1 LLLILHN
8 KNWFWLLRKGV
19 AGQRARAVQHISGK
33 AAQSKANF
41 EVRKGN
47 ASPAMLELAILKR
60 LIMAVWL
67 ILLAPHPA
75 AALDQVSMQL
85 KWKHQFQFAGYYA
98 ALEQGFYRD
107 AGLDVT
113 IREGGP
119 GIDVAGEVA
128 TGKADFGVCSASVLR
143 EWTLDRRLVVLAAIF
158 QHSPVIILVPRRAD
172 ISSVSDL
179 RGRRLMDSPGSDEI
193 AAMLKREG
201 VDYQAMPRV
210 IHDGNSRD
218 LLAGKADA
226 MVAYSTNEPFVLD
239 QLGAAYRIFSPEAY
253 GIDFYGD
260 NLCASEAEVKA
271 HPDEVAAFRAASV
284 KGWAYALAHKE
295 ATVDLILKTYSVKK
309 SRAALLFEA
318 ERTET
323 LVGQDPSRIGEQD
336 RARWQRI
343 ATTYRNLGLLKD
355 DKLPAALIWEAND
368 VSGWW
373 LIPLLVG
380 GLAIAVFVRY
390 RSRRF
395 LRRAL
400 NRLSA
405 LPFFERRGRPR
416 LSLVMSLL
424 FIVLSIPILIFILIY
439 NYSKNSAAMVSI
451 LNEAVVQTSNAS
463 VERTETLIENTEG
476 PLRFLAEVAA
486 ADPGYF
492 RTEQSR
498 DLLYRALISATYIDA
513 VYVSFDDGY
522 HRVVTRIDEDRRRS
536 DPDIPAT
543 ANWHSSYIEAITF
556 ALRRTRHR
564 TFFDLWPHE
573 VGGYSGVTE
582 TDIRI
587 LPGYQS
593 AKITGTL
600 AVTEPSINPDTGFPV
615 LSLRVPIFHG
625 VDFLGCASANITVG
639 VLSRFLDKHRTS
651 AHSTTLIADS
661 NTGKIIAFPD
671 QQKGIYLENG
681 LLKIATVTDIDDPN
695 VREAYREHS
704 LVGAESFVFRSPV
717 NGDDIIAAFAKFPSG
732 FGQPWQ
738 VITLTPIDDF
748 VGTLK
753 ATNRLMMVIIIA
765 LTMIELFFI
774 YLASS
779 RLSRPVENVSRQ
791 LQEIESLHF
800 DTPTSQPSSIREI
813 ARLET
818 AASLLRTSLKSF
830 SSFVPL
836 DVVRQL
842 IKSGIPLTLG
852 VESRFLTVFFS
863 DLENF
868 SSHSETLAPA
878 DLLIQISAYLEEVSG
893 AIAEE
898 GGTVDKFIGD
908 GVMAF
913 WNAPVQRA
921 DHIIRACAGALR
933 AARRMERVND
943 AWEAEGRPR
952 IRIRI
957 GLNCA
962 NVLVGNVGSTARL
975 NYTALGDGV
984 NVAARLEGINKVFGT
999 TICISDSIYDQVQN
1013 EILARPLK
1021 RVQVKGRKTE
1031 FMIYELLGLRASGD
1045 PELRIRDRDE
1055 QLSAMTWEASRLYE
1069 AGEFRAAEHA
1079 YCAILE
1085 RFPGDSVIKL
1095 MIKECDGRLSHSLSN
1110 PAPRP

>member
-1 LLLILHN
+1 MVIAISTNVTKPATPALALL
-8 KNWFWLLRKGV
+8 G
-19 AGQRARAVQHISGK
+19 
-33 AAQSKANF
+33 
-41 EVRKGN
+41 
-47 ASPAMLELAILKR
+47 R
-60 LIMAVWL
+60 LMMAVCL
-67 ILLAPHPA
+67 GLLTSHPA

-85 KWKHQFQFAGYYA
+85 KWKHQFQFAGYYT

-128 TGKADFGVCSASVLR
+128 AGNADFGVCSASVLR
-143 EWTLDRRLVVLAAIF
+143 EWSLDRRLVVLAGIF
-158 QHSPVIILVPRRAD
+158 QHSPVVILVPRRAD
-172 ISSVSDL
+172 ISTVSDL

-201 VDYQAMPRV
+201 VDYEAMPHV
-210 IHDGNSRD
+210 IHDGNPRD

-239 QLGAAYRIFSPEAY
+239 QLGAAYRIFSPEGY

-260 NLCASEAEVKA
+260 NLCASEDEVKA
-271 HPDEVAAFRAASV
+271 HPDQVAAFRAASV

-295 ATVDLILKTYSVKK
+295 ATVDLILKSYSVKK

-323 LVGQDPSRIGEQD
+323 LVGRDPGRIGVQD

-343 ATTYRNLGLLKD
+343 AATYHRLGLLKD
-355 DKLPAALIWEAND
+355 DKLPETLIWEGND
-368 VSGWW
+368 DSQWW
-373 LIPLLVG
+373 RRLISLLLVAA
-380 GLAIAVFVRY
+380 GLAIVVLAGY
-390 RSRRF
+390 RNRLH
-395 LRRAL
+395 LRRVL
-400 NRLSA
+400 TRLSA
-405 LPFFERRGRPR
+405 LPFFERIGRQRPR
-416 LSLVMSLL
+416 LSLIMSLL
-424 FIVLSIPILIFILIY
+424 FIGLSIPILIFILIY
-439 NYSKNSAAMVSI
+439 NYNKNSAGMVSI
-451 LNEAVVQTSNAS
+451 LNEAVAQTSRAS

-486 ADPGYF
+486 ADPGHF

-498 DLLYRALISATYIDA
+498 DLLYRGLTSATYIDA
-513 VYVSFDDGY
+513 IYVSFDDGY

-543 ANWHSSYIEAITF
+543 ANWHSSYIDAIGY

-573 VGGYSGVTE
+573 VGSYNVVTE
-582 TDIRI
+582 TDIRS
-587 LPGYQS
+587 LPGYQA
-593 AKITGTL
+593 AKKTGTL
-600 AVTEPSINPDTGFPV
+600 AVTEPSINPDTGFPI

-625 VDFLGCASANITVG
+625 VDFLGCASANITMD

-661 NTGKIIAFPD
+661 NSGKIIAFPD
-671 QQKGIYLENG
+671 KQKGVRLDNG
-681 LLKIATVTDIDDPN
+681 LLKVATVTDIDDPD
-695 VREAYREHS
+695 VREAYRQHS
-704 LVGAESFVFRSPV
+704 IVDAESFVFRSPV
-717 NGDDIIAAFAKFPSG
+717 NGDDLIAAFAKFPGG

-753 ATNRLMMVIIIA
+753 ATNRLMMVVIIA
-765 LTMIELFFI
+765 LTMTELFFI
-774 YLASS
+774 YFASS
-779 RLSRPVENVSRQ
+779 RLSRPVENVSQQ
-791 LQEIESLHF
+791 LQEIEGLHF
-800 DTPTSQPSSIREI
+800 DAPTSRPSNIREI
-813 ARLET
+813 ARLES
-818 AASLLRTSLKSF
+818 AAALLRTSLKSF

-852 VESRFLTVFFS
+852 VEPRFLTVFFS

-878 DLLIQISAYLEEVSG
+878 DLLVQISTYLEEVSG

-913 WNAPVQRA
+913 WNAPVLRA
-921 DHIIRACAGALR
+921 DHVLRGCAGALR

-943 AWEAEGRPR
+943 VWEREGRPR

-962 NVLVGNVGSTARL
+962 NVLVGNVGSSARL
-975 NYTALGDGV
+975 SYTALGDGV
-984 NVAARLEGINKVFGT
+984 NVAARLEGINKLFGT
-999 TICISDSIYDQVQN
+999 TICISDSIYEQVHT
-1013 EILARPLK
+1013 EILVRPLK
-1021 RVQVKGRKTE
+1021 RVQVKGRRTE
-1031 FMIYELLGLRASGD
+1031 FMIYELLAFRASDD
-1045 PELRIRDRDE
+1045 PELRMRERDE
-1055 QLSAMTWEASRLYE
+1055 QLSAMTWKASLLIE
-1069 AGEFRAAEHA
+1069 AGNFTAAARA
-1079 YCAILE
+1079 YRTLLDN
-1085 RFPGDSVIKL
+1085 FPDDPVAKFLLGEC
-1095 MIKECDGRLSHSLSN
+1095 KEKSTG
-1110 PAPRP
+1110 APPVSMTA